1 MGCLGEDVLFEKKD
15 SSVKG
20 EVSVDVSG
28 KDASHGLFNFYPV

>member
-20 EVSVDVSG
+20 EVSVDVSR
-28 KDASHGLFNFYPV
+28 KDAGHGLFNISPI